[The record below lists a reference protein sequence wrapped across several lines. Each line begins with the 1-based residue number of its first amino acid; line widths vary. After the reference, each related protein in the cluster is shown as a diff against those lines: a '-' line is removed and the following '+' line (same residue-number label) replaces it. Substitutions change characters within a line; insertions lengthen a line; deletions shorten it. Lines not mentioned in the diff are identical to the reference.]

1 MQIENEI
8 EYAARKIIISNYQT
22 GFTQEDL
29 DKAVNRTKEALKN
42 NDLDFSRL
50 ESLVLTQDGH
60 TRQVYRYP
68 DLLEPENII
77 CQCLKQLLD
86 KVFRVHYPNRNKMVK
101 TLFNTLPAVAQMSAF
116 TIVKFDFKNYF
127 NSLSATYI
135 YEKFLKSHL
144 SFRRDA
150 DLIKKFVEETQYAY
164 AGLSTSNAM
173 AEIVASVF
181 DCVVR
186 QEFSQLGLIYYERY
200 IDDGILILNRNW
212 ERSKILS
219 IFERLLQQVFYDKQ
233 IKSEKSC
240 KTSFNMK
247 KFCCVSEKI

>member
-86 KVFRVHYPNRNKMVK
+86 KVFHVHYPNRNKMVK
-101 TLFNTLPAVAQMSAF
+101 TLFNTLPAVTQMSAF

-150 DLIKKFVEETQYAY
+150 DLIKNLWKRRSMHTQ
-164 AGLSTSNAM
+164 
-173 AEIVASVF
+173 
-181 DCVVR
+181 D
-186 QEFSQLGLIYYERY
+186 
-200 IDDGILILNRNW
+200 
-212 ERSKILS
+212 
-219 IFERLLQQVFYDKQ
+219 
-233 IKSEKSC
+233 
-240 KTSFNMK
+240 
-247 KFCCVSEKI
+247 

>member
-77 CQCLKQLLD
+77 CQCLK
-86 KVFRVHYPNRNKMVK
+86 
-101 TLFNTLPAVAQMSAF
+101 
-116 TIVKFDFKNYF
+116 
-127 NSLSATYI
+127 
-135 YEKFLKSHL
+135 
-144 SFRRDA
+144 
-150 DLIKKFVEETQYAY
+150 
-164 AGLSTSNAM
+164 
-173 AEIVASVF
+173 
-181 DCVVR
+181 
-186 QEFSQLGLIYYERY
+186 
-200 IDDGILILNRNW
+200 
-212 ERSKILS
+212 
-219 IFERLLQQVFYDKQ
+219 
-233 IKSEKSC
+233 
-240 KTSFNMK
+240 
-247 KFCCVSEKI
+247 